1 MDSRPR
7 GNVPADEVTATQGLT
22 GTATPSTPG
31 KDGAGAPGDAP
42 PAEETYSLA
51 RVKAI
56 AAKEGRVGQAQGRAG
71 LLAELGVT
79 NEQELTALLEA
90 GRTVKPAKVQDDGA
104 RLAEKI
110 KAQADAEKA
119 QLQAQIV
126 ALQAATEAA
135 MVRDA
140 VKSVLVNANLV
151 DGGADLILAAV
162 GIGSQPEFKLVVKDG
177 KVAVVDQD
185 GDPSGKSV
193 DQFLTE
199 IVKSRPY
206 LHAPTGTATTRTGG
220 EPKAKSS
227 GPSRKLSVQEQIDSA
242 VAAGMASATGANGS
256 GR

>member
-1 MDSRPR
+1 MPPD
-7 GNVPADEVTATQGLT
+7 DTATQGLT

-42 PAEETYSLA
+42 PAEELYSLA

-56 AAKEGRVGQAQGRAG
+56 AAKEGRVGQAQGRKA
-71 LLAELGVT
+71 LMDELGVAD
-79 NEQELTALLEA
+79 ESELAALLEA
-90 GRTVKPAKVQDDGA
+90 GRSVKPAKKQDDGE

-119 QLQAQIV
+119 QLQAQIA

-140 VKSVLVNANLV
+140 AKSVLVNANLV
-151 DGGADLILAAV
+151 DGGADLILAA
-162 GIGSQPEFKLVVKDG
+162 IGLGAQPEHRLIVKDG

-185 GDPSGKSV
+185 GDPTGKSV

-199 IVKSRPY
+199 LVKARPY
-206 LHAPTGTATTRTGG
+206 LHAPTGTAVVRKDGV
-220 EPKAKSS
+220 PKPKPQ
-227 GPSRKLSVQEQIDSA
+227 GPQRKLSVQEQLDAA
-242 VAAGMASATGANGS
+242 VQAGMAHSAGANGS